1 MSSTS
6 VHTGNHYS
14 SGFDELMDQKSLIN
28 YGQKESGGVPEGPE
42 KRLIKASTEL
52 TGQGQCWLF
61 PGPKPRVGVR
71 RVLSKQYLSMAMFK
85 VGVLSLVYFSLLTNL
100 YP

>member
-1 MSSTS
+1 
-6 VHTGNHYS
+6 
-14 SGFDELMDQKSLIN
+14 MDK
-28 YGQKESGGVPEGPE
+28 KRVGGVPEGPE
-42 KRLIKASTEL
+42 KRLIKALTEL

-61 PGPKPRVGVR
+61 PGPKPRVGGR